1 MPQAQTQRPAQRA
14 GRQRFALLD
23 TQGKAV
29 FFDVGALPQSSP
41 VTSSVVELACS
52 GYFFRED
59 QGFFQ
64 VDRRTLEAMRANA
77 QERGVK
83 IPIKYRHPSIMPKE
97 VAKPGEPVADISD
110 QIAAGW
116 INPKTLVVARK
127 GRDWRLTGRVEWTAA
142 AVPRIK
148 AKEVQYLSPEIQW
161 NSKRS
166 ATSQR
171 GRAGES
177 IGPELIAAAFVP
189 EPFFNLAPVEIAEF
203 ARRARRYS
211 MLDQGMIDKF
221 KEILGGLGLP
231 EDKLADAVLQLM
243 AAQDAGAEA
252 PAEEPMLEAKDEAA
266 AAPVPPALAASKV
279 AGESEVLKKLEDIS
293 KRLGALEA
301 GKTEVFHQAYGKALS
316 LLAGAA
322 PKAPGR
328 LPNASEVAS
337 GQSGY
342 TPSPEELKAYSQ
354 KHGVG
359 LSKALVALRKAP
371 PATR

>member
-14 GRQRFALLD
+14 GREGYAF
-23 TQGKAV
+23 V
-29 FFDVGALPQSSP
+29 FEVAGFPDSASSST
-41 VTSSVVELACS
+41 VQLART
-52 GYFFRED
+52 GTFFRED
-59 QGFFQ
+59 QGIF
-64 VDRRTLEAMRANA
+64 VVNRVMLEAMAANA
-77 QERGVK
+77 VERGVK
-83 IPIKYRHPSIMPKE
+83 IPIKYRHPGPRPAAD
-97 VAKPGEPVADISD
+97 VNADISD

-116 INPKTLVVARK
+116 VAPRSLRVMRW
-127 GRDWRLTGRVEWTAA
+127 GRGWGLFGKAEWTEAA
-142 AVPRIK
+142 RGRI
-148 AKEVQYLSPEIQW
+148 AAGELQYLSPEIIW
-161 NSKRS
+161 SSRRS
-166 ATSQR
+166 QNSQR
-171 GRAGES
+171 GKAGEP
-177 IGPELIAAAFVP
+177 IGPELLAAAFVP
-189 EPFFNLAPVEIAEF
+189 EPFFEMDPVKFARAV

-243 AAQDAGAEA
+243 AAQDAGSEA
-252 PAEEPMLEAKDEAA
+252 PAEEPMLEAKDEAG

-279 AGESEVLKKLEDIS
+279 AAGESEVLKKLEEFS
-293 KRLGALEA
+293 KRLSALEA
-301 GKTEVFHQAYGKALS
+301 GKAEVFHQAYGKALS
-316 LLAGAA
+316 LMSGAA
-322 PKAPGR
+322 PKAPAR